1 MLDKQKVVHD
11 LALVYAQ
18 EKYRE
23 YLMSTPKE
31 KRPYPSEVS
40 QLAKFYETGAACL
53 ANQTVEILNAYLDDE
68 GNPIIPD

>member
-31 KRPYPSEVS
+31 KRSYPPEVS
-40 QLAKFYETGAACL
+40 HLAKIYKAGVACL
-53 ANQTVEILNAYLDDE
+53 VNQVDDILSAYLDTG
-68 GNPIIPD
+68 GNQIIPD